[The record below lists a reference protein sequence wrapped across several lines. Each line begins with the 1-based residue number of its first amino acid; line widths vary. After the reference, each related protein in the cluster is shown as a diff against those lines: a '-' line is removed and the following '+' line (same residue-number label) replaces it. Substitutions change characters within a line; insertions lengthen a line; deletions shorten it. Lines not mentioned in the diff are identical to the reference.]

1 MTDITLRPRR
11 FKVGDIVNLRA
22 DAYHRGTPIGI
33 YKVVRLMPA
42 EGQDYQYRVKDTRD
56 SSERAVRESEMS

>member
-11 FKVGDIVNLRA
+11 FKVGDIVNLKA
-22 DAYHRGTPIGI
+22 DAHHRGTPTGI

-42 EGQDYQYRVKDTRD
+42 EGQDYQYRVKDSRD
-56 SSERAVRESEMS
+56 GGERAVLESELS

>member
-1 MTDITLRPRR
+1 
-11 FKVGDIVNLRA
+11 
-22 DAYHRGTPIGI
+22 
-33 YKVVRLMPA
+33 VRLMPA